1 MCLHVVSEFD
11 SIAAAVREAR
21 HDLISDLNL
30 DLAASCALIFACN
43 PKSEYEARIKLFNLT
58 GWPKS
63 LLDECGDRWHD
74 TRNMFAL
81 KACLVCMVTL
91 LFVGACAS
99 KRTVTQSQVRLDA
112 WGKPERFS
120 LGKDEQ
126 GNPVMKSDLRSSFEG
141 KSSNMAASRDFSGK
155 DYTTKSYARKRW
167 AGNTEYSRKN
177 YDGNTDANHYKME
190 PWFVR
195 KQAQAEGKQASAQG
209 QTYSTTDFGKT
220 IANEQDSER
229 IERVS
234 DAETDVRRR
243 VYKEPDI
250 IDWKDQQ
257 GLGVEDTN
265 RLLGRS
271 E

>member
-1 MCLHVVSEFD
+1 MFGY
-11 SIAAAVREAR
+11 
-21 HDLISDLNL
+21 
-30 DLAASCALIFACN
+30 
-43 PKSEYEARIKLFNLT
+43 K
-58 GWPKS
+58 G
-63 LLDECGDRWHD
+63 LLVG
-74 TRNMFAL
+74 
-81 KACLVCMVTL
+81 VVTL
-91 LFVGACAS
+91 LFLGACAS
-99 KRTVTQSQVRLDA
+99 KRTVTRSQVRLDA

-120 LGKDEQ
+120 VGKDEQ

-141 KSSNMAASRDFSGK
+141 KTSNMASNEDFSGK

-167 AGNTEYSRKN
+167 SGNTEYSRKN
-177 YDGNTDANHYKME
+177 YQGNTDANHYKME

-195 KQAQAEGKQASAQG
+195 KQAQAGGKQAGVQG
-209 QTYSTTDFGKT
+209 QTYATTAYDRT
-220 IANEQDSER
+220 TALEQGSER

-243 VYKEPDI
+243 VYKQPDI